1 MWVIEDSIKRVVLS
15 VSLINTCKFD
25 REHLLTFVCFKHNAR
40 GPPYRLN
47 EHEVVN
53 YLLPYKEELLR
64 TPTIL
69 FITLVS
75 I

>member
-1 MWVIEDSIKRVVLS
+1 MWVIEDSIKRVILS
-15 VSLINTCKFD
+15 VSLINTYKFD
-25 REHLLTFVCFKHNAR
+25 REHLSSVCFKDDTRDFSIDSMNMKW
-40 GPPYRLN
+40 LN
-47 EHEVVN
+47 
-53 YLLPYKEELLR
+53 LPYKEELLR